1 MISFKEVVVVSID
14 IVRKKYE
21 DQLMDLPNVVGV
33 GEGKKAGKEVI
44 MVLVSHKLPE
54 SSLRPQDV
62 VPKMLEGYETDVEE
76 IGVITAE
83 LQPKDSQ

>member
-1 MISFKEVVVVSID
+1 MSIEL
-14 IVRKKYE
+14 VRKKYE
-21 DQLMDLPNVVGV
+21 EQLMRLPNVSGV
-33 GEGKKAGKEVI
+33 GIGEKSGKEVI
-44 MVLVSHKLPE
+44 KVFVSHKLPE

-83 LQPKDSQ
+83 T